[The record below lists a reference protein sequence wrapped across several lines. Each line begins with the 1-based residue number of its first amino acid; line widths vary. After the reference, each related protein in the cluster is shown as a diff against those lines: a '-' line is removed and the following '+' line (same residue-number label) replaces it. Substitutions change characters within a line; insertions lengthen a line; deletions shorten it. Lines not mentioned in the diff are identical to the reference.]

1 MKLNTA
7 MFIKS
12 FVGACIAAMALS
24 LNIEPVDQSPAALE
38 EILTQTSATT
48 ISKEICQR
56 TATRNKAALPDFYGI
71 LGGATKYTDTDFK
84 HDWSAMA
91 WKDASET
98 YAEMVPGYKSTV
110 WKRASEAFPG
120 KTLWGSKGI
129 TPEDIVQGEV
139 GNCWFISAV
148 SALAEKKSRMES
160 VFLNDAASANGIYGV
175 NFYSLGVPHTVI
187 VDDFLPLRKSGTK
200 YTTTAGG
207 VGVDGSLWGAVLE
220 KAFAKYHGNYF
231 HTNGGSPS
239 TALKTLHGA
248 PVTYHTHA
256 EKTLTVDKLWKA
268 IKAADAAGHMMTAG
282 TPSIPGKNH
291 FDKLANGLS
300 ISHAFTVLSAHELKD
315 AKGKTI
321 KLLKIRNPWG
331 KEEYKGPYSD
341 SSKLWTDDLR
351 KQAGATKNNEGVFFM
366 PIADFKKSFTET

>member
-1 MKLNTA
+1 

-24 LNIEPVDQSPAALE
+24 LSIEPADQSPAAIE
-38 EILTQTSATT
+38 EILSQTSATSAT
-48 ISKEICQR
+48 SISKEICQR
-56 TATRNKAALPDFYGI
+56 TATRNKAALPDFYSI

-91 WKDASET
+91 WKDAGET
-98 YAEMVPGYKSTV
+98 YAGMATFYKTTV

-129 TPEDIVQGEV
+129 TPEDILQGEV
-139 GNCWFISAV
+139 GNCWFMSAA

-160 VFLNDAASANGIYGV
+160 IFLNDAASANGIYGV
-175 NFYSLGVPHTVI
+175 NFYTLGVPHTVI

-200 YTTTAGG
+200 YSTTAGG

-220 KAFAKYHGNYF
+220 KALAKYHGNF
-231 HTNGGSPS
+231 LHTDGGSPS

-248 PVTYHTHA
+248 PVTFHMHT
-256 EKTLTVDKLWKA
+256 KTLTVDKLWKA

-300 ISHAFTVLSAHELKD
+300 ISHAFTILSAHELKD
-315 AKGKTI
+315 ANNKTI

-341 SSKLWTDDLR
+341 SSKLWTADLR
-351 KQAGATKNNEGVFFM
+351 TQAGASVKNEGVFFM